1 MTGKRWIIAYV
12 VLLVMLVGA
21 AASLR
26 AALEAFSIQIYK
38 DPIRPESGLT
48 LPSLPKDVEGF
59 TMVFESPP
67 LSKEIQATLG
77 TENYFSRIYAESEAP
92 SEGARPRTFE
102 FHTAYYTGSIDT
114 VPHVPERCFTG
125 SGNLSID
132 GRYGE
137 EIRVPLD
144 LGRFPVDPDVDA
156 SVHGEIRRG
165 RTSPSSR
172 APGVR
177 VRLPKGISGLTM
189 NVTRF
194 QDNNG
199 NKVHAGY
206 FFVANGKT
214 APRAEDVRGLA
225 FSREATHAYY
235 MKVQFTS
242 SDVADGEEL
251 AGLAA
256 RFLNESF
263 PDLMRRTPDWVDVA
277 EGRHPAT
284 REPSGS
290 GEAASSD

>member
-1 MTGKRWIIAYV
+1 VTVKRWIISYV

-26 AALEAFSIQIYK
+26 AALEAFSIHIYK
-38 DPIRPESGLT
+38 EPIRPESSLT
-48 LPSLPKDVEGF
+48 LPSLPKKVEGF

-77 TENYFSRIYAESEAP
+77 TENYLSRIYAETEAP
-92 SEGARPRTFE
+92 SEGAEPRSFE

-144 LGRFPVDPDVDA
+144 LDRFPVDPDVDA
-156 SVHGEIRRG
+156 SAHGEIRRG

-172 APGVR
+172 APGIR
-177 VRLPKGISGLTM
+177 VRLPKGVEGLTM

-194 QDNNG
+194 QDNDG
-199 NKVHAGY
+199 NK
-206 FFVANGKT
+206 VANGKT

-263 PDLMRRTPDWVDVA
+263 PDLMRRTPDWVDVV